1 MHGDKA
7 ALIVKIVKV
16 IVSCGF
22 VLHLLLK
29 QMAGMGDHFV
39 VDTVEFGGMIAH
51 LMCRLLIGC
60 GWPQR
65 NNTWKSFLIATAS
78 LHLTYMWHFHSLSTI
93 TNQLGASHEIMQKNY
108 CRDSFRIGVLLSNAN
123 QKGKEIACREN
134 VDAWLEVNASHLK
147 IYFRNQWA

>member
-60 GWPQR
+60 G
-65 NNTWKSFLIATAS
+65 
-78 LHLTYMWHFHSLSTI
+78 
-93 TNQLGASHEIMQKNY
+93 
-108 CRDSFRIGVLLSNAN
+108 
-123 QKGKEIACREN
+123 
-134 VDAWLEVNASHLK
+134 
-147 IYFRNQWA
+147 